1 MYDMIYNIIYF
12 FIFIGG
18 RMNFKLILFDLIRCY
33 NDIKKFECTKS
44 LYKN

>member
-1 MYDMIYNIIYF
+1 MYF
-12 FIFIGG
+12 FIFIGDG
-18 RMNFKLILFDLIRCY
+18 MNFKLILFDLIRCY